1 MHQTEQKHQE
11 ITIKNVRINN
21 ISTQKGLMT
30 GIYIT
35 QNTLKCSILH
45 FEIWNYPLKQHKVTT
60 FLFSSQIIAIL

>member
-45 FEIWNYPLKQHKVTT
+45 FEI
-60 FLFSSQIIAIL
+60 